1 MPVEISSDSLIE
13 INKHFKVK
21 AGPGAGKTHWL
32 VEHIKNVTRN
42 STLISGAKKILCITY
57 TNIAAETVLTR
68 LGSSATQV
76 EVLTIHSFFY
86 SHIIKPYLSFI
97 AEEYD
102 FDVSSLD
109 GHTDIIVSDYSFL
122 QEWKAL
128 TGQKRITDDNLI
140 TYAFERLRWLL
151 VDDELIVRTDYP
163 FRFGGYPIKNSSY
176 FDYKKMTWQRGI
188 LHHDD
193 VLFFA
198 YQIIK
203 KFPFVIKII
212 NKKFPYVFI
221 DEFQDSNPIQVN
233 IIEKLSTGSTIGII
247 GDVAQSIYAFQG
259 ATPAL
264 FDGFTLPEMEHY
276 FLKFNRRSTNEI
288 IDFLNI
294 IRQDLPQDYHRTV
307 SISKPVLYVGD
318 MVEALRRAKTSCPDG
333 YVYTLSR
340 NNITSNAMK
349 SEINGSGMD
358 DKLLRKIKLED
369 STKKRADLITACIT
383 AVALGQQSKFKEAI
397 KVLENVINYRRN
409 RLEGKK
415 KALHYLTILMAK
427 FNDYKD
433 LSMLEFSEFIRLN
446 INDSIPKATK
456 GKGKIFYENNTFQSV
471 YLCVNISEDLSYHR
485 TVHKAKGDEFDNVL
499 LILKEEKDLKF
510 MYEPDLYN
518 YTQEEHRIYYVGASR
533 AKNQLFISVPTLDVN
548 VEDIIKDM
556 VNIQRF

>member
-1 MPVEISSDSLIE
+1 MPVEISSDSLID
-13 INKHFKVK
+13 IHKHFKVK

-42 STLISGAKKILCITY
+42 STLISGTKKILCITY

-102 FDVSSLD
+102 FDVSLLD

-122 QEWKAL
+122 QEWKAA

-140 TYAFERLRWLL
+140 THAFEKLRWVLQDFEL
-151 VDDELIVRTDYP
+151 VAKTDYP
-163 FRFGGYPIKNSSY
+163 VKFGGYPIKNSSY
-176 FDYKKMTWQRGI
+176 FDYKKMTWKRGV

-203 KFPFVIKII
+203 RFPFVIKII
-212 NKKFPYVFI
+212 NKKFPYIFI

-259 ATPAL
+259 ASPAL
-264 FDGFTLPEMEHY
+264 FDGFTLPEMDHY

-318 MVEALRRAKTSCPDG
+318 MVEALRRSKTSCPDG

-409 RLEGKK
+409 KLEGKK

-427 FNDYKD
+427 FKEYKD
-433 LSMLEFSEFIRLN
+433 RTMLEFSEFIRLN

-456 GKGKIFYENNTFQSV
+456 GKGKIFYENNTFHSV

-485 TVHKAKGDEFDNVL
+485 TVHKAKGDEFENVL

-518 YTQEEHRIYYVGASR
+518 YKEEEHRIYYVGASR
-533 AKNQLFISVPTLDVN
+533 ARDQLFISVPTLDIN

-556 VNIQRF
+556 VNVQRF

>member
-140 TYAFERLRWLL
+140 TYAFERLKWLL

-333 YVYTLSR
+333 YVYTLST

-383 AVALGQQSKFKEAI
+383 AVALGQQSKFKEAV

-415 KALHYLTILMAK
+415 KALHYLTILIAK

-510 MYEPDLYN
+510 MYESDLYN

-533 AKNQLFISVPTLDVN
+533 AKDQLFISVPTLDVN

-556 VNIQRF
+556 VNVQRF

>member
-1 MPVEISSDSLIE
+1 MPVEISSDSLID
-13 INKHFKVK
+13 IHKHFKVK

-42 STLISGAKKILCITY
+42 SKLISGTKKILCITY

-68 LGSSATQV
+68 LGSAATQV
-76 EVLTIHSFFY
+76 EVLTIHSFLY
-86 SHIIKPYLSFI
+86 SHIIKPYLSFV

-102 FDVSSLD
+102 FDVSLLD

-122 QEWKAL
+122 QEWKAA
-128 TGQKRITDDNLI
+128 TGQKRIIDDNLI
-140 TYAFERLRWLL
+140 THAFEKLRWIIQDSEL
-151 VDDELIVRTDYP
+151 VARTDYP
-163 FRFGGYPIKNSSY
+163 VKFGGYPIKNSSY

-212 NKKFPYVFI
+212 NKKFPYIFI
-221 DEFQDSNPIQVN
+221 DEFQDSNPIQVE
-233 IIEKLSTGSTIGII
+233 IIEKLATGSTIGII

-259 ATPAL
+259 ASPAL
-264 FDGFTLPEMEHY
+264 FDGFTLPKMNHY

-294 IRQDLPQDYHRTV
+294 IRHDLPQDYHRTV

-318 MVEALRRAKTSCPDG
+318 MVEALRRAKIMCPDG

-369 STKKRADLITACIT
+369 SSKKRADMIVACIT

-397 KVLENVINYRRN
+397 KILENVINYRRN
-409 RLEGKK
+409 KLEGKK

-427 FNDYKD
+427 FNEYKD

-446 INDSIPKATK
+446 LNDSIPKATK
-456 GKGKIFYENNTFQSV
+456 GKGKIFYENNTFHSV

-533 AKNQLFISVPTLDVN
+533 ARDQLFISVPTLDINVEHIIKEMVN
-548 VEDIIKDM
+548 V
-556 VNIQRF
+556 QRF